1 MKFGVFMEL
10 EHPRPWDPGS
20 EERLID
26 DAIEQAILAD
36 RLGMDAVWAVEH
48 HFLEEYSHCSAPEVF
63 LSAVAAR
70 TQNIR
75 IGHGVCLLPS
85 GYNHPAR
92 VAERVGMLDL
102 VSHGRVE
109 FGTGES
115 NSRMELEGYGIEPA
129 SKRASWTES
138 IEQVANMLAMDPYPG
153 YEGEFFSMPPRN
165 IVPKVLQKP
174 HPPMWV
180 ACSNKE
186 TIHLAARLGLGALA
200 FTFLRAE
207 EAKKWV
213 DEYYEI
219 LKTECVPIG
228 HTVNPNMLL
237 VTGFGVHPDG
247 DEAVRRFLDG
257 IRFFQF
263 ALNHY
268 YRKGTHRPGRT
279 DLWRL
284 FLEKRSEV
292 IEWDH
297 DPVLGKNVGPS
308 LGAIGT
314 VDQVRARIQSFAD
327 IGIDQLV
334 FIQQGGKNRHDHI
347 CESLELFA
355 AEIMDEFHEGE
366 EERQHRKLEEL
377 APYIEEAFKR
387 KADQRPLRMA
397 DDEIDDIETIPLSA
411 KYAKGQVVL
420 GSVES

>member
-1 MKFGVFMEL
+1 M
-10 EHPRPWDPGS
+10 
-20 EERLID
+20 
-26 DAIEQAILAD
+26 
-36 RLGMDAVWAVEH
+36 WAVEH

-75 IGHGVCLLPS
+75 IGHGVCLMPT
-85 GYNHPAR
+85 GYNQPAR
-92 VAERVGMLDL
+92 IAERVGMLDL
-102 VSHGRVE
+102 ISHGRLE
-109 FGTGES
+109 LGTGES
-115 NSRMELEGYGIEPA
+115 NSRMELEGYGIDPA
-129 SKRASWTES
+129 SKRAQWTES
-138 IEQVANMLAMDPYPG
+138 VEQVANMLAMDPYPG
-153 YEGEFFSMPPRN
+153 FDGEFFSMPPRN
-165 IVPKVLQKP
+165 IVPKPVQKP

-186 TIHLAARLGLGALA
+186 TIHLAARMGLGALA

-219 LKTECVPIG
+219 LRTECVPIG
-228 HTVNPNMLL
+228 HSVNPNMLL
-237 VTGFGVHPDG
+237 VTGFGVHRDG

-268 YRKGTHRPGRT
+268 YRAGTHKPGRT
-279 DLWRL
+279 DLWQSYL
-284 FLEKRSEV
+284 DKRSEV

-314 VDQVRARIQSFAD
+314 VDQVRARIKSFAD

-355 AEIMDEFHEGE
+355 AEVMDEFHEGE
-366 EERQHRKLEEL
+366 EERQRRKMEEL

-387 KADQRPLRMA
+387 KADQRPLRQP
-397 DDEIDDIETIPLSA
+397 DDEIEDIETIPISA
-411 KYAKGQVVL
+411 KYAKGEVVL
-420 GSVES
+420 GSVER